1 MRGVAGVNDVCG
13 FLVYHGPKKNFPNFE
28 EAFQSLAH
36 RGPDQTEI
44 LERPNASLG
53 FHRLAIMDL
62 TENGSQP
69 FHHKTRNWHLV
80 CNGEIYNWKDLRLEY
95 SEYDYQS
102 FSDCEVILPVIEHLG
117 FEDGVR
123 ALDGEFAFVLYN
135 EELDRLV
142 AARDPMGIRP
152 LFYAQDKNGK
162 YAFASEAKALTAN
175 FSKILPF
182 PPGHYFDGES
192 FFCYCNL
199 AQEKPQLVV
208 EMSEY
213 WDHSK
218 QAATPKLQ
226 EVLKPIN
233 ELLTKAVIKR
243 LKADAPVG
251 LLLSGGLDSSLVC
264 ALAARAQGEKKNLHT
279 FAVGMVTDPID
290 LKYAKQVA
298 EFIGSHHTE
307 VSITEQD
314 VLDHLKDVI
323 RHLETWDITTIRASM
338 GMYLLCKYIKEKTKI
353 KVLLTG
359 EVSDEIFGYKYTDF
373 APSGDEFQREA
384 QKRVKELYLY
394 DVLRADRCISAHSLE
409 ARVPFSDTAFVDY
422 VMKMPGELKRNHYN
436 MGKYLLREAFRN
448 ENLLPESILNRD
460 KAAFS
465 DAVGHSLVDTLKAQA
480 ESLYSEEDLAAAKK
494 KYPHGTP
501 FTKESL
507 MYRNIFEEFYPGRS
521 NWIPDFWMPNKTWQ
535 NCDVQDPSARV
546 LPNYGKSGV

>member
-1 MRGVAGVNDVCG
+1 MCG
-13 FLVYHGPKKNFPNFE
+13 FLVYHGPQKDFPDFE
-28 EAFQSLAH
+28 KAYQLLHH
-36 RGPDQTEI
+36 RGPDQAEI
-44 LERPNASLG
+44 YQRPNATLG

-69 FHHKTRNWHLV
+69 FHHKSRNWHLV
-80 CNGEIYNWKDLRLEY
+80 CNGEIYNWTKLREEY
-95 SEYDYQS
+95 NEYPYQS
-102 FSDCEVILPVIEHLG
+102 FSDCEVIMPVIEHLG

-135 EELDRLV
+135 EELDRMV
-142 AARDPMGIRP
+142 AARDAMGIRP
-152 LFYAQDKNGK
+152 LFYARDKKGK
-162 YAFASEAKALTAN
+162 YAFASEAKALKEA
-175 FSKILPF
+175 FQDIHPF
-182 PPGHYFDGES
+182 PPGHFFDGENFIS
-192 FFCYCNL
+192 FCDL
-199 AQEKPQLVV
+199 AKPSLQLAV

-213 WDHSK
+213 WDDQK
-218 QAATPKLQ
+218 KTPTAKLT
-226 EVLKPIN
+226 ELLKPIN
-233 ELLTKAVIKR
+233 ELLTQAVVKR

-307 VSITEQD
+307 VSITEED
-314 VLDHLKDVI
+314 VLSNLRDVI
-323 RHLETWDITTIRASM
+323 WHLETWDITTIRASM
-338 GMYLLCKYIKEKTKI
+338 GMYLLCKYIKENTKI

-394 DVLRADRCISAHSLE
+394 DVLRADRCISANSLE
-409 ARVPFSDTAFVDY
+409 ARVPFSDTAFVQY
-422 VMKMPGELKRNHYN
+422 VMGLPGELKRNHYQ
-436 MGKYLLREAFRN
+436 MGKYLLREAFRQD
-448 ENLLPESILNRD
+448 NLLPMDILDRD

-465 DAVGHSLVDTLKAQA
+465 DAVGHSLVDCLKARAQ
-480 ESLYSEEDLAAAKK
+480 ELYSDEDLEQAKR

-507 MYRNIFEEFYPGRS
+507 MYREIFEEFYPGRAA
-521 NWIPDFWMPNKTWQ
+521 WIPDFWMPNKSWQ
-535 NCDVQDPSARV
+535 NCDVLDPSARV